1 VPRDRPCYTF
11 SMETDRPEKLLACY
25 VPGCPHPRAYP
36 REGAPILCQEH
47 WQEFAAFQPEALR
60 QGVGVEG
67 YRYEAREPWLRALSY
82 EDWRMQVFMQ
92 EKEFET
98 MAKLEP

>member
-1 VPRDRPCYTF
+1 
-11 SMETDRPEKLLACY
+11 
-25 VPGCPHPRAYP
+25 
-36 REGAPILCQEH
+36 
-47 WQEFAAFQPEALR
+47 LR